1 MTDLTKGYTVKSN
14 ATRGAKRMGLVNFVI
29 DKDTGD
35 GLWYIVP
42 VAGDKPQTTGEVVDV
57 FHPDEARSVPQPL
70 EPGMHTVTVTD
81 VSVDPATGAAVV
93 KMTTA
98 DGHEIVDKVKADFSE
113 PQPPLSTE
121 TAAAVNKLHGMA
133 HADLAKLAKS
143 LGAPVASS
151 NEEIQKRRAAR
162 RAEKGIPE
170 PVPVTNTKL
179 PSYKDMS
186 AATSGRKSDI
196 EKPVAV
202 VHAYLRENWGTKS
215 RKALIADLVAKGI
228 NISTCRTQ
236 YQIVKGRIEAER
248 AAAALETKV

>member
-29 DKDTGD
+29 ETRED
-35 GLWYIVP
+35 GLHYIVP
-42 VAGDKPQTTGEVVDV
+42 AMRITEI
-57 FHPDEARSVPQPL
+57 
-70 EPGMHTVTVTD
+70 HTDT
-81 VSVDPATGAAVV
+81 ATGAVTLDVQSAEGEPL
-93 KMTTA
+93 KGEWHAAA
-98 DGHEIVDKVKADFSE
+98 DSASE

-151 NEEIQKRRAAR
+151 NEEIQQRRAAR